1 MGNVVVVVRMHI
13 RTCTRGEGQGQKKP
27 ENQAIRAWF
36 WVDPGCGLGMG
47 GSVVLQGPMLL

>member
-1 MGNVVVVVRMHI
+1 MVVVRMHI

-27 ENQAIRAWF
+27 ENQAIMAWF